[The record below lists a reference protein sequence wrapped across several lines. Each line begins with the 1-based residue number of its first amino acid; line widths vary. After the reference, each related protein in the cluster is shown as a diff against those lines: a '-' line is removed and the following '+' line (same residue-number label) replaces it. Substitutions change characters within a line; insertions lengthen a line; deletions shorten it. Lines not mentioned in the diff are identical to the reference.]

1 MSSNPIHI
9 YEEAQPKPFFQF
21 QSLRFINFAY
31 NSPYLML
38 NYLNGAIIWAGSFLI
53 ENWLIKMEEDICV
66 DWMYLNIHWKWD
78 FYSVE

>member
-53 ENWLIKMEEDICV
+53 EN
-66 DWMYLNIHWKWD
+66 
-78 FYSVE
+78 